1 MAQARKPTPEDM
13 DLWQGL
19 AARRPARLAAPSAG
33 PQLVGGPREGESRAV
48 GAATVA
54 LIFRDGAER
63 HRYVRSGPQTFTY
76 VGSW

>member
-1 MAQARKPTPEDM
+1 MAQVRKPTPEDM
-13 DLWQGL
+13 ELWQGL
-19 AARRPARLAAPSAG
+19 GARRPARSSAPLAG
-33 PQLVGGPREGESRAV
+33 PELVGGPREGESRAV

-54 LIFRDGAER
+54 LIFREGATR